1 VRKDGSRFWADVLV
15 VSLRDAAGAPR
26 GFAKLTRD
34 MSDRRLYEER
44 LEAQNQLLARRVDE
58 QSAELRELAAI
69 ANSAREQEKSRIARE
84 LHDEIAQALTVL
96 SMDLRWIEQH
106 ALADPQVLRTKL
118 GSMADV
124 VEDAMVSTRRIA
136 ADLRP
141 LMLDDLG
148 FVPAA
153 EWLVDNFSRRTGVSC
168 AFRVDPE
175 DVELVEP
182 QATAAF
188 RIVQESLNNIGRH
201 ARASRAEV
209 SVRRDAERLSL
220 RVSDDGCGFDP
231 GTARKPQSMGLAGL
245 RERVLILKGELSID
259 SAPGRGTAVEVRL
272 PL

>member
-1 VRKDGSRFWADVLV
+1 
-15 VSLRDAAGAPR
+15 
-26 GFAKLTRD
+26 
-34 MSDRRLYEER
+34 
-44 LEAQNQLLARRVDE
+44 
-58 QSAELRELAAI
+58 
-69 ANSAREQEKSRIARE
+69 
-84 LHDEIAQALTVL
+84 
-96 SMDLRWIEQH
+96 MDLRWIEQN
-106 ALADPQVLRTKL
+106 ALADPQILRAKL
-118 GSMADV
+118 SSMAGV
-124 VEDAMVSTRRIA
+124 VEDATVSTRRIA

-201 ARASRAEV
+201 ASASRAEV
-209 SVRRDAERLSL
+209 SVRRDAGRLSL

-231 GTARKPQSMGLAGL
+231 ARPRKPQSLGLAGL